1 MKLKHLLAT
10 LAASAVLAFTAPVM
24 QAMADDDPGPA
35 AYEAAMKGK
44 RVALVPLAMGFDL
57 AQGWA
62 AILKREVEAF
72 GGTFETRDPNWSTE
86 AGAQAITE
94 LISSEN
100 KPDVLIVMAFDLNS
114 YSKLLKKAQAEGI
127 YVILIDNPA
136 NFKADAYVGGD
147 WTKLGMLEAEAVIKG
162 CGENS
167 SKKIGLVQGD
177 QVNATSLFQYAGIM
191 KVLDQHKDFQVV
203 AKPDSNWD
211 ATTSRNVT
219 ATMLQQNPD
228 ICGIIDFWDGDATGA
243 AAAIRDAGK
252 QDQIFLVTTGGGEE
266 TNTCANVANG
276 TFDAVVSTEL
286 YNESEAMVAMVKYL
300 LQSGQP
306 PGTASPY
313 IYTLMSTVTKDNLNP
328 RSCWSLKG
336 LQAAAEAK

>member
-1 MKLKHLLAT
+1 M
-10 LAASAVLAFTAPVM
+10 
-24 QAMADDDPGPA
+24 
-35 AYEAAMKGK
+35 
-44 RVALVPLAMGFDL
+44 LVPMAMVFFL

-62 AILKREVEAF
+62 AILKRVVEAF
-72 GGTFETRDPNWSTE
+72 GGSFENRDPNWSVE

-94 LISSEN
+94 AISSET
-100 KPDVLIVMAFDLNS
+100 KPDVLVIMAPDLNS
-114 YSKLLKKAQAEGI
+114 YVKLMKKAQSAGI
-127 YVILIDNPA
+127 YVLLIDTPA

-147 WTKLGMLEAEAVIKG
+147 WNRLGQLEAEAVIKG

-177 QVNATSLFQYAGIM
+177 QVNATSLYQYDGIM
-191 KVLDQHKDFQVV
+191 QVLAKHPDFQVV

-219 ATMLQQNPD
+219 TTMLQQNPD

-252 QDQIFLVTTGGGEE
+252 ENQVYLVTTGGGEE
-266 TNTCANVANG
+266 TNTCANLENG

-286 YNESEAMVAMVKYL
+286 YNESEAMVAVIKYL

-306 PGTASPY
+306 PGTAHAGLLIDSEQGFQGAMVETVVLQYRQHQGHPAQPPVRSAQCGA
-313 IYTLMSTVTKDNLNP
+313 STGAPV
-328 RSCWSLKG
+328 
-336 LQAAAEAK
+336 

>member
-1 MKLKHLLAT
+1 MLKKLLISCAALAT
-10 LAASAVLAFTAPVM
+10 LAIATASGPVK
-24 QAMADDDPGPA
+24 ADDDPGPA
-35 AYEAAMKGK
+35 AYAAAMTGK
-44 RVALVPLAMGFDL
+44 RVVLVPMAMGFDL

-62 AILKREVEAF
+62 AILKREVEGF
-72 GGTFETRDPNWSTE
+72 GGVFETRDPNWSVE

-94 LISSEN
+94 VIASGT
-100 KPDVLIVMAFDLNS
+100 KPDVLVVMSPDLNS
-114 YSKLLKKAQAEGI
+114 YTKLMKRAQKEGI

-147 WTKLGMLEAEAVIKG
+147 WNRLGQMEAEAVVKG
-162 CGENS
+162 CGDKS

-177 QVNATSLFQYAGIM
+177 QVNATSLYQYAGIM
-191 KVLDQHKDFQVV
+191 QVLAKHPDFEVV

-219 ATMLQQNPD
+219 ATMLQQHPE

-252 QDQIFLVTTGGGEE
+252 QDQIYLVTTGGGEE
-266 TNTCANVANG
+266 TATCANIQNG

-313 IYTLMSTVTKDNLNP
+313 IYSLLSTVTKDNLTP
-328 RSCWSLKG
+328 RSCWNLKA
-336 LQAAAEAK
+336 LQAAAGN

>member
-10 LAASAVLAFTAPVM
+10 LAASAVIAFTAPAM

-177 QVNATSLFQYAGIM
+177 EVNATSLYQYAGIM

-252 QDQIFLVTTGGGEE
+252 QYQIFLVTTGGGEE

-286 YNESEAMVAMVKYL
+286 YNESQAMVAMVKYL